1 MNKIVVTTDFS
12 VNSKKGIL
20 FAMQLA
26 TQTNCELIFYNVVT
40 IFRPTI
46 WDNVYYE
53 QFEID
58 ELERSQKFLE
68 KFISDIYLQ
77 TKIKKVEY
85 KCVCEVGIVASNQII
100 EYANTINA
108 KYICV
113 STIGAGKLSQLFGT
127 TASELISFSPTPVII
142 VPKNY
147 RVKPI
152 NSLFFA
158 SDFKNFDEE
167 FKKIEKFA
175 NPIGAKLN
183 VYHYDYK
190 SFFEM
195 NKNKFSKL
203 IKNHEAKNIKFN
215 LRPLDSGTPLLDHL
229 EKDISRSK
237 PSIVVLFTKQNRN
250 WFSRLFLSSLSAELA
265 FDTKTPMLVF
275 KKHIV

>member
-1 MNKIVVTTDFS
+1 MKIVVTTDFS

-40 IFRPTI
+40 IFRPSI

-58 ELERSQKFLE
+58 ELERSQKFIE
-68 KFISDIYLQ
+68 KFITDIHHKSKIP
-77 TKIKKVEY
+77 KIKY
-85 KCVCEVGIVASNQII
+85 KCVCEVGMVASNQII
-100 EYANTINA
+100 EYAKTINA
-108 KYICV
+108 QYICV
-113 STIGAGKLSQLFGT
+113 STIGAGKLGQLFGT

-147 RVKPI
+147 RIKPI

-158 SDFKNFDEE
+158 SDFKNFEGE
-167 FKKIEKFA
+167 FRKIEKFA
-175 NPIGAKLN
+175 NPLEAKLN

-190 SFFEM
+190 SFLEI
-195 NKNKFSKL
+195 NKNKFNKL
-203 IKNHEAKNIKFN
+203 VKNHEAKNIKFQ

-229 EKDISRSK
+229 EKDILRVK

-250 WFSRLFLSSLSAELA
+250 WFGRLFLSSLSAELA
-265 FDTKTPMLVF
+265 FDAKTPMLVF
-275 KKHIV
+275 KKDIE

>member
-12 VNSKKGIL
+12 VNSKRGIL

-26 TQTNCELIFYNVVT
+26 TQTQCELIFYNVVT
-40 IFRPTI
+40 IFRPSI
-46 WDNVYYE
+46 WDSLYYS
-53 QFEID
+53 QFEYNEI
-58 ELERSQKFLE
+58 ERNQKFLE
-68 KFISDIYLQ
+68 KFISDLYHQ

-85 KCVCEVGIVASNQII
+85 KCVCDVGMVASNQII
-100 EYANTINA
+100 EYAKTINA

-113 STIGAGKLSQLFGT
+113 STVGAGKLTQLFGT

-167 FKKIEKFA
+167 FKIIEKFI
-175 NPIGAKLN
+175 NPLEAKLN

-195 NKNKFSKL
+195 NMNKFSKL
-203 IKNHEAKNIKFN
+203 IKNHESKNVKFY
-215 LRPLDSGTPLLDHL
+215 LRPSDSGKPLLDYL
-229 EKDISRSK
+229 ENDILKVK
-237 PSIVVLFTKQNRN
+237 PSMVVLFTKQNRN
-250 WFSRLFLSSLSAELA
+250 WFSQLFLSSLSAELA

-275 KKHIV
+275 KKHIR

>member
-1 MNKIVVTTDFS
+1 MKIVVTTDFS

-58 ELERSQKFLE
+58 ELERSQKFIE
-68 KFISDIYLQ
+68 KFITDIHHKS
-77 TKIKKVEY
+77 KIPNIKY
-85 KCVCEVGIVASNQII
+85 KCVCEVGMVASNQII
-100 EYANTINA
+100 EYAKTINA
-108 KYICV
+108 QYICV
-113 STIGAGKLSQLFGT
+113 STIGAGKLGQLFGT

-142 VPKNY
+142 VPNNY

-158 SDFKNFDEE
+158 SDFKNFNEE
-167 FKKIEKFA
+167 FRKIEKFA
-175 NPIGAKLN
+175 NPIGVKLN

-190 SFFEM
+190 SFLDIK
-195 NKNKFSKL
+195 KNEFSKL
-203 IKNHEAKNIKFN
+203 VKNHESKNIKFN

-250 WFSRLFLSSLSAELA
+250 WFGRLFLSSLSAELA

-275 KKHIV
+275 KKHLE